1 MAVER
6 FCLVKLG
13 FECKV
18 FRKKFLEQT
27 FVGTSFHHL
36 EVILVGQFA
45 SVVNEYQEDLATSN
59 GIEHD
64 LMVALV

>member
-1 MAVER
+1 MER
-6 FCLVKLG
+6 FCLVKMG
-13 FECKV
+13 SGCKV
-18 FRKKFLEQT
+18 FHTKSLEQT
-27 FVGTSFHHL
+27 FEGTSFHHL

-45 SVVNEYQEDLATSN
+45 LVVNEYQEGLATFN

>member
-1 MAVER
+1 MEH
-6 FCLVKLG
+6 FCLVKMG
-13 FECKV
+13 SRCKV
-18 FRKKFLEQT
+18 FHTKFLEQT
-27 FVGTSFHHL
+27 FEGTSFHYL

-45 SVVNEYQEDLATSN
+45 FVVNEYQEDLATFN